1 MLEFSLLYSSP
12 HEIGATTD
20 NRRISWIKHGAFTPM
35 IITQTPLR
43 ISFVG
48 GGTDFSDFYRKQS
61 GEVVSTAINK
71 YVYVIIKERYDPKIC
86 LNYTSREIVDSVD
99 EIKHELIREAM
110 RETNV
115 TQGVEITTLSDIPA
129 HGSGLG
135 SSSSVTVG
143 VLNALYAY
151 QGISKT
157 AEDLAQKACEIEID
171 VLGKPIGKQDQY
183 IVAYGGLRH
192 IQFQS
197 DESVLVENLPISGET
212 KRKLNTNTL
221 LFYTGIARHAS
232 DILTEQEEN
241 TTSNLN
247 ILCSMKSLVGE
258 LKSLLIHHQNNGHH
272 SLDEFGDLLHQGW
285 QLKQKLASKIS
296 NSQLNEIYRTAY
308 ESGALGGKLL
318 GAGGGG
324 FFLFYACPENHD
336 DIRSALNHLQEY
348 PFNLERDGSKI
359 IFNIQR

>member
-1 MLEFSLLYSSP
+1 
-12 HEIGATTD
+12 
-20 NRRISWIKHGAFTPM
+20 M

-48 GGTDFSDFYRKQS
+48 GGTDFRNFYRNQG
-61 GEVVSTAINK
+61 GEVISTAIDK
-71 YVYVIIKERYDPKIC
+71 YVYAIIKERYDAKIY
-86 LNYTSREIVDSVD
+86 LNYSRKEIVDSVD
-99 EIKHELIREAM
+99 AIKHELIREAM
-110 RETNV
+110 RKTGV
-115 TQGVEITTLSDIPA
+115 TQGVEITTLADIPA

-135 SSSSVTVG
+135 SSSCVTIG

-151 QGISKT
+151 QGIGKT
-157 AEDLAQKACEIEID
+157 AENLAQDACEIEIE

-197 DESVLVENLPISGET
+197 DESVLVENLPIRDET

-232 DILTEQEEN
+232 DILIEQEEN
-241 TTSNLN
+241 TKSNLN
-247 ILCSMKSLVGE
+247 ILCSMKPLVGE
-258 LKSLLIHHQNNGHH
+258 LKDLLINHHNNGHH

-324 FFLFYACPENHD
+324 FFLFYARPEKHD
-336 DIRSALNHLQEY
+336 DIRSALNHLQEF

>member
-1 MLEFSLLYSSP
+1 
-12 HEIGATTD
+12 
-20 NRRISWIKHGAFTPM
+20 M

-48 GGTDFSDFYRKQS
+48 GGTDFRNFYRNQG
-61 GEVVSTAINK
+61 GEVISTAIDK
-71 YVYVIIKERYDPKIC
+71 YVYAIIKERYDAKIY
-86 LNYTSREIVDSVD
+86 LNYSRKEIVDSVD

-110 RETNV
+110 RKTGV
-115 TQGVEITTLSDIPA
+115 TQGVEITTLADIPA

-135 SSSSVTVG
+135 SSSCVTIG

-151 QGISKT
+151 QGIGKT
-157 AEDLAQKACEIEID
+157 AENLAQDACEIEIE

-197 DESVLVENLPISGET
+197 DESVLVENLPIRDET

-232 DILTEQEEN
+232 DILIENLPIRDETKRKLNTNTLLFYTGIARHASDILIEQEEN
-241 TTSNLN
+241 TKSNLN
-247 ILCSMKSLVGE
+247 ILCSMKPLVGE
-258 LKSLLIHHQNNGHH
+258 LKDLLINHHNNGHH

-324 FFLFYACPENHD
+324 FFLFYARPEKHD
-336 DIRSALNHLQEY
+336 DIRSALNHLQEF